1 MLPPAV
7 INAEVHSMK
16 VEVLTMYQRVSGE
29 MQIRGRLSPT
39 LNDPE
44 PIFHLH
50 NIAAEPLLPGAPRLQ
65 NIADGLFRKPMVG
78 AVVPIDP
85 EPPSPD
91 DIPEKKRR
99 YIFFQGSTFNVRA
112 SVEFPTAADP
122 AMHQDLLLKSQ
133 FFPVVDATFSAVGA
147 EGQSW
152 TRPAAYLNRE
162 LMVALYLG

>member
-7 INAEVHSMK
+7 INAELHSIK

-91 DIPEKKRR
+91 DIPDKKRR

-122 AMHQDLLLKSQ
+122 A
-133 FFPVVDATFSAVGA
+133 ATPAGRLPRADRGRSGRSAA
-147 EGQSW
+147 RHRNSC
-152 TRPAAYLNRE
+152 RPSSCHSS
-162 LMVALYLG
+162 